1 MNALPQLRQDVNHR
15 ALRRHSIVQEQLV
28 MPLIAM
34 LTRVRRFPVPLVRT
48 ATKTELISYRIA
60 SHVLQATIALAR
72 LLVALRRLY
81 NAQLITIAWVEFTL
95 LIPQ

>member
-1 MNALPQLRQDVNHR
+1 
-15 ALRRHSIVQEQLV
+15 